1 MNRIHDEYIRV
12 DRLRE
17 KYIKVFR
24 SRNPD
29 LRHLKYEQIKVY
41 TDLLIKE
48 AQNLR

>member
-1 MNRIHDEYIRV
+1 MTRIRDEYIRI
-12 DRLRE
+12 DRLRD
-17 KYIKVFR
+17 KYVNVFR

-48 AQNLR
+48 A